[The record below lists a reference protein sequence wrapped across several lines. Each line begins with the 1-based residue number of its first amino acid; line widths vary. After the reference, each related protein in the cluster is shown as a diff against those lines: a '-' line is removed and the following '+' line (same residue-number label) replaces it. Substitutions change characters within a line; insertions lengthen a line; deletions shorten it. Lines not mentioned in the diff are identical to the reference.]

1 MISRLLSA
9 SLNFMY
15 LCLCTIAIWPSP
27 EAVERFLLS
36 AFQEHYRSMFIIID
50 CSEIRCEVPSSLPLQ
65 SQLYSSYDC
74 NTTLKGL
81 LGITPSRPVSFMSE
95 LFTGKSISDQEI
107 LQQSGLLHMLK
118 TLPPEESLMAGKGF
132 DAEDFLALHGTRG
145 NILPLIGAQQ
155 LPGPDGLRM

>member
-27 EAVERFLLS
+27 EAVEPFLLS

-74 NTTLKGL
+74 NTTMKGL
-81 LGITPSRPVSFMSE
+81 LGITPSRPVSLMSE
-95 LFTGKSISDQEI
+95 LFTGSITDQEI
-107 LQQSGLLHMLK
+107 LQQSGLPDMLK
-118 TLPPEESLMAGKGF
+118 TLPPGKSLMADKGL
-132 DAEDFLALHGTRG
+132 DVEDLLAPHGIRV
-145 NILPLIGAQQ
+145 NIPHF
-155 LPGPDGLRM
+155 